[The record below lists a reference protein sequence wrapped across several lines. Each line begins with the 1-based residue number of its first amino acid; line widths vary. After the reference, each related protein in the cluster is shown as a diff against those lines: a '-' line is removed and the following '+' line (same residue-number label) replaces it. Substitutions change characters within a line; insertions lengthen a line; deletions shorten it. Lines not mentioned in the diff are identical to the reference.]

1 MQTAII
7 AGCFA
12 FIGAVVGQLL
22 SRNTQRETWLLQKRA
37 EAYSKFYADLEI
49 YESEVFRID
58 DSGIHDSEG
67 MKLKM
72 FELEKLQAS
81 ANIVRLYLSPL
92 NKKDFIN
99 NLDKYI
105 HYRFNH
111 MSSLEEIGNEYRNRA
126 NLKDNITSIFEN
138 SLEKIKWY

>member
-138 SLEKIKWY
+138 

>member
-37 EAYSKFYADLEI
+37 EAYSKFYTDLEL

-58 DSGIHDSEG
+58 DSGVDDSEG

-72 FELEKLQAS
+72 FELEKLYAS
-81 ANIVRLYLSPL
+81 ANIVRLYLSPE
-92 NKKDFIN
+92 NKKDFMN
-99 NLDKYI
+99 NLDKFI
-105 HYRFNH
+105 HYRFEH

-138 SLEKIKWY
+138 SLEKIEWY